1 MLNILIINGSGAIGS
16 SIIKELQNSD
26 VNLII
31 TSSSGEK
38 VHGQDTIKWRY
49 NGSSSVDDLYAII
62 KNNHDSIDSVV
73 NCLGSIFL
81 KPAHLTKEEDFDATI
96 DINLKSSFFILKNTI
111 PLMRKNGGSILFFSS
126 AAASIGLV
134 NHEAIAAAKAGVEGL
149 VKSAAATYSRSNIRI
164 NAIALGLVESN
175 LSKNIFSN
183 DTSLEISKKMHSLG
197 RVGSPRNVSKFVKP
211 LIADSSSWI
220 TGSVINIDGGLST
233 TKIAS

>member
-1 MLNILIINGSGAIGS
+1 MNTLIVNGSGAIGS
-16 SIIKELQNSD
+16 AIVNELSNSD
-26 VNLII
+26 ANLII

-38 VHGQDTIKWRY
+38 VHGHDSIEWRY
-49 NGSSSVDDLYAII
+49 NGSSSVDELFSII
-62 KNNHDSIDSVV
+62 KGKYESIDSVV

-81 KPAHLTKEEDFDATI
+81 KPAHLTKEEDLDATI

-126 AAASIGLV
+126 AAANIGLA

-149 VKSAAATYSRSNIRI
+149 VRSAAATYSKNNIRV

-175 LSKNIFSN
+175 LSKSIFSN
-183 DTSLEISKKMHSLG
+183 DTSLEISRKMHSIG
-197 RVGSPRNVSKFVKP
+197 RVGTPQNVSKFVIP
-211 LIADSSSWI
+211 LIADKSSWV